1 MLKLVNGCSRDFKT
15 TSSSEMDVL
24 MRICFSL
31 LILVASLMQSS
42 LCHARTEVIYA
53 INAGGE
59 AHTDV
64 HGIRYSRDP
73 LTDKDIGTASD
84 FGKNLIIARVPP
96 ADQILYQTERYH
108 HATFGY
114 DLPLRGD
121 GNYVLVLKFAE
132 VYFNAPDQKV
142 FNVHLNGVPV
152 ITELDIFAQVG
163 RGVAHQEI
171 VAFSVADSRHITF
184 SDGTKTS
191 LTQPSSLRVDFIKG
205 LRDNPKINAVYL
217 IRGTSQDV
225 PPLPPFPLEEEP
237 ELLPEE
243 EAQPSLSGQTARKVS
258 SGPRTPDPYNSDEST
273 GTFLPLVAAVGAAIP
288 IVFCLCRM

>member
-1 MLKLVNGCSRDFKT
+1 MHVIMKTFEITLALLVLLLNCSRC
-15 TSSSEMDVL
+15 L
-24 MRICFSL
+24 
-31 LILVASLMQSS
+31 
-42 LCHARTEVIYA
+42 ARSEVIYA

-59 AHTDV
+59 AHTDI

-73 LTDKDIGTASD
+73 LADKDVGTASD

-108 HATFGY
+108 HSTFGY

-142 FNVHLNGVPV
+142 FNVHLNGVAV
-152 ITELDIFAQVG
+152 ISELDIFAQVG
-163 RGVAHQEI
+163 RGVAHQELI
-171 VAFSVADSRHITF
+171 AFTISDSRYITLR
-184 SDGTKTS
+184 DGTKTP
-191 LTQPSSLRVDFIKG
+191 LATHSSVRLDFMKG
-205 LRDNPKINAVYL
+205 PRDNPKINAIYL
-217 IRGTSQDV
+217 LRGTPQDV
-225 PPLPPFPLEEEP
+225 PSLPPFPLEEES

-243 EAQPSLSGQTARKVS
+243 EAQPPMSGSTARKVS
-258 SGPRTPDPYNSDEST
+258 SGPRTPDPYSSDEST